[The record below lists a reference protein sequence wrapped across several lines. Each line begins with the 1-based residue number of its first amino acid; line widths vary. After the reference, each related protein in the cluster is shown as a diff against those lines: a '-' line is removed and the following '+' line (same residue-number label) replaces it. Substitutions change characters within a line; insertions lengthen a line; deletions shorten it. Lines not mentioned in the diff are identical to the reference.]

1 LREKERFIMEKTIRV
16 EIPEQWLQGLEWDQ
30 GSVVQEIIQLG
41 TYQLKVRRALEMYQ
55 AGTGSLGFVAEQAG
69 LSKRDL
75 IREARARGIE
85 PPFDEQT
92 VREELGLQG

>member
-1 LREKERFIMEKTIRV
+1 MEKTIRV